1 MVILWVASFILLAGF
16 IPPPAPRLTPQQ
28 VVAVYRDHT
37 DLIRLG
43 LVITMFAS
51 ALLVPFASVI
61 SAQMKRIAGARATL
75 PGTQLVSAGL
85 LSLEFILPLMVWQ
98 TAAYR
103 IENQTPQL
111 VQTLNDMGWIMFV
124 GVISSAVVQF
134 GSIGFA
140 ILVDERSDPVFPRW
154 AGYFNVWVALLVSPA
169 GIIVFFKHGPFA
181 WNGLFSFY
189 LPLTVFAIWIAVM
202 VVLLR
207 AAIDREAAEAAAPA
221 T

>member
-1 MVILWVASFILLAGF
+1 
-16 IPPPAPRLTPQQ
+16 
-28 VVAVYRDHT
+28 
-37 DLIRLG
+37 
-43 LVITMFAS
+43 MFAS
-51 ALLVPFASVI
+51 ALLVPFAAVI
-61 SAQMKRIAGARATL
+61 SAQMKRIEGARATL

-103 IENQTPQL
+103 IENQSPQI
-111 VQTLNDMGWIMFV
+111 VQMLNDMGWIMFV

-134 GSIGFA
+134 ASIGFA
-140 ILVDERSDPVFPRW
+140 ILVDQREDPVFPRW
-154 AGYFNVWVALLVSPA
+154 AGFFNLFVAFLVSPA

-181 WNGLFSFY
+181 WNGLFSFF

-202 VVLLR
+202 VVVLF
-207 AAIDREAAEAAAPA
+207 ASIKQEAGESAPVV